1 MQPKIDQQTADLIRQ
16 LRREK
21 GTPLKI
27 LAWQFGLKKSTVSMI
42 VTGRTWRQELDLP
55 ATSPL
60 APRRQ

>member
-1 MQPKIDQQTADLIRQ
+1 MTKIDQKTADLIRQ

-27 LAWQFGLKKSTVSMI
+27 LAWQFGLQKSTVSMI
-42 VTGRTWRQELDLP
+42 VSGRIWRQELDLP
-55 ATSPL
+55 VNPSPL